1 MSDIEDLGVIIP
13 VRGEAKRLKPL
24 TCEISKALAAAG
36 LDAIKFDI
44 NGHIWHNVKLAK
56 QRFNMTRSSPI
67 MEEMVMTVNCAKCG
81 KEIPAGQEVKKGF
94 LRKKSYHK
102 ECAPK

>member
-1 MSDIEDLGVIIP
+1 MM
-13 VRGEAKRLKPL
+13 
-24 TCEISKALAAAG
+24 
-36 LDAIKFDI
+36 AI
-44 NGHIWHNVKLAK
+44 
-56 QRFNMTRSSPI
+56 
-67 MEEMVMTVNCAKCG
+67 CAKCG